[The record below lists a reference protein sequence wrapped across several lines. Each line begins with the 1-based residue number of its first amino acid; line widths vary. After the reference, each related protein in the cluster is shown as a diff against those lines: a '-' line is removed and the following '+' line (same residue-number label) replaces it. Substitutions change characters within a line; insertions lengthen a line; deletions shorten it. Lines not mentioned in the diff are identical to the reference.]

1 MDIGDKLRN
10 LRLNAKL
17 TQQELADKLG
27 FTKGYISQIEN
38 DVTSPSMLALFQILE
53 ALGTSLEAFF
63 SPYIEPQIVFNKN
76 EYQIEEDKNLKHIVT
91 RLLPNTL
98 EYDLGSVILEI
109 EPGGQTKIF
118 ERAYGVIFGYVLEG
132 QITLV
137 KNKTRYTVKRY
148 ESFYYE
154 TNHEHYILNTNNDK
168 AKILL
173 VSKPKVF

>member
-1 MDIGDKLRN
+1 MEIGEKLRN

-17 TQQELADKLG
+17 TQQELADRLG

-38 DVTSPSMLALFQILE
+38 DLTSPSMLSLFQILE

-63 SPYIEPQIVFNKN
+63 SPYIEPKIIFTKN
-76 EYQIEEDKNLKHIVT
+76 DYNVEEDRNLKHNIT
-91 RLLPNTL
+91 RLIPNTL
-98 EYDLGSVILEI
+98 EYELGSVILEI
-109 EPGGQTKIF
+109 DAGGQTKIY
-118 ERAYGVIFGYVLEG
+118 ERGYGVVFGHVLEG

-137 KNKTRYTVKRY
+137 KNKTRYTIKKN

-154 TNHEHYILNTNNDK
+154 TNQEHYILNTHNER
-168 AKILL
+168 AKILC